1 MKSNKLD
8 QFYTSKL
15 VVNEFLSILKSKKII
30 NENSILI
37 EPSAGDGKFLDGF
50 ETFFPK
56 NIYEAYDIEKNHP
69 NVLEQDFLQIQKAHN
84 SRYVVIGNPPF
95 GYKSKMAINFINKS
109 SEFSDIVCFVLPIQ
123 FRRWSV
129 QKQINKDFKL
139 IYSSEN
145 LPRNSFLVKNKP
157 YNVNCL
163 LQIWVNKKNVKFDKY
178 KDLRIYEKPK
188 NKHEDFKLWIHN
200 NTNETLKYFDKDKY
214 KWDFAVVRQ
223 GYYDYKEKIIN
234 PLNLIQNRQYLFVKY
249 INEQSKLI
257 FEKIDFEKL
266 SNSNTSVKGFSNT
279 DLVAEYEQI
288 KNNFLDIKD

>member
-163 LQIWVNKKNVKFDKY
+163 LQIWVSKKNVKFDKH
-178 KDLRIYEKPK
+178 KDLRIHEKPK